1 MTYHKFTSRMGALF
15 VPFLLAAS
23 CLAQVAPPPD
33 GFQRQIQQMQEE
45 AARNEQQ
52 LRAYQWIE
60 STTMTINGS
69 SRPARQSICR
79 YAPNGT
85 LSKTP
90 LGPPA
95 QPPKAGGGPLRHMI
109 AEKKIEEFQKE
120 TEEIHALT
128 AMYLPLD
135 HAHFQEALHTRRV
148 DFEHNG
154 LAGNAIV
161 IHDYAKP
168 GDEVR
173 LVLNSTTMHLQ
184 RIVVKS
190 HFDKPQDVFTANLD
204 FASLQ
209 DGTSYPGITTI
220 DAPSM
225 KIAISTVESDF
236 SRPTY

>member
-1 MTYHKFTSRMGALF
+1 MNDYKLTSCIGSLSAS
-15 VPFLLAAS
+15 LLLTVS
-23 CLAQVAPPPD
+23 CLAQTAPPPD

-52 LRAYQWIE
+52 LHAYQWIE
-60 STTMTINGS
+60 STTLTINSS
-69 SRPARQSICR
+69 SRPAKQSICR

-85 LSKTP
+85 LTKTP
-90 LGPPA
+90 LGPPS
-95 QPPKAGGGPLRHMI
+95 QPPKVGGGPLRHMI
-109 AEKKIEEFQKE
+109 AEKKVEEFEKE

-128 AMYLPLD
+128 AMYLPLN
-135 HAHFQEALHTRRV
+135 HAHFQEALHTHRV

-154 LAGNAIV
+154 PAGNAIV

-173 LVLNSTTMHLQ
+173 LVVNTATMHLQ
-184 RIVVKS
+184 RIVVRS
-190 HFDKPQDVFTANLD
+190 YFDKPQNVFTANMD

-225 KIAISTVESDF
+225 KIAISTVQSNF